1 MADGE
6 EQRKLATALKDTIG
20 GVAKDSSGKM
30 AEFHEDTASIGEETS
45 QALVDKDAGLAGD
58 VTALHPDDAAPTV
71 PKPTSAE
78 ADTASSTAA
87 EDAASKEAADKAAAE
102 EAARKAEKA
111 AVPKRVAELRNQ
123 GHGPARHLDASDKQL
138 EERLGKPV
146 LQGNPPRTQLNSD
159 GYVVS
164 SKKIDPARPG
174 AGGLADTDPLKYKD
188 MYKTNAAGNPMN
200 HSCGQYSTAFGDPE
214 SMVKAD
220 AAARAGIPAGAAGR
234 QVVTVDAGTAIGAD
248 GVSGLR
254 GKYIDP
260 ANPMTG
266 TQVNYKDVNFGGAK
280 ITAVY
285 DQDPA
290 SGDWNLT
297 TIYPEP
303 DKAVNP

>member
-1 MADGE
+1 MADEE

-20 GVAKDSSGKM
+20 GVVKDSSGKM
-30 AEFHEDTASIGEETS
+30 AEFHEDTATIGEDTS
-45 QALVDKDAGLAGD
+45 QALVDKDSDLAGD
-58 VTALHPDDAAPTV
+58 VAALHPDDATPTI
-71 PKPTSAE
+71 PKQATPADSSA
-78 ADTASSTAA
+78 SAA
-87 EDAASKEAADKAAAE
+87 EDAAAKEAADKAAAE
-102 EAARKAEKA
+102 DAARKAEKA

-123 GHGPARHLDASDKQL
+123 GHGPARHLDATDKQL

-146 LQGNPPRTQLNSD
+146 LQGTPPRTQLNPD

-174 AGGLADTDPLKYKD
+174 ASGLTDTDPLKYKD

-220 AAARAGIPAGAAGR
+220 ASARAGIPAGAAGR
-234 QVVTVDAGTAIGAD
+234 HVVTVDADTAIGAD

-266 TQVNYKDVNFGGAK
+266 TQVNYKDVNFSGAK

-290 SGDWNLT
+290 GGDWNLT